1 MGRQSNFGKI
11 EETKTKNK
19 RRNIIK
25 KNYPGIQVREEI
37 PYLWKGDLI
46 LLAVKPQS
54 FLSITKIINTKKISS
69 RMFLSI
75 MAGVNLNS
83 IEKLINLF
91 KVKSLKQLVIVF
103 LVFSI
108 TGSLSVVLGEPI
120 INFFFEDGFENNLYF
135 WIVRIIIIFP
145 LYQILLIIIGTIF
158 GEFRY
163 FWRIEKKILIR
174 LKIIKSSSS

>member
-1 MGRQSNFGKI
+1 M
-11 EETKTKNK
+11 
-19 RRNIIK
+19 
-25 KNYPGIQVREEI
+25 
-37 PYLWKGDLI
+37 
-46 LLAVKPQS
+46 
-54 FLSITKIINTKKISS
+54 
-69 RMFLSI
+69 
-75 MAGVNLNS
+75 
-83 IEKLINLF
+83 IEKLITLF

-145 LYQILLIIIGTIF
+145 LYQILLIIVGTIF

-163 FWRIEKKILIR
+163 FWKIEKKILMR
-174 LKIIKSSSS
+174 LKIIKSSSG

>member
-1 MGRQSNFGKI
+1 M
-11 EETKTKNK
+11 
-19 RRNIIK
+19 
-25 KNYPGIQVREEI
+25 
-37 PYLWKGDLI
+37 
-46 LLAVKPQS
+46 
-54 FLSITKIINTKKISS
+54 
-69 RMFLSI
+69 
-75 MAGVNLNS
+75 

-145 LYQILLIIIGTIF
+145 LYQILLIIVGTVF

-163 FWRIEKKILIR
+163 FWKIEKKILMR

>member
-1 MGRQSNFGKI
+1 M
-11 EETKTKNK
+11 
-19 RRNIIK
+19 
-25 KNYPGIQVREEI
+25 
-37 PYLWKGDLI
+37 
-46 LLAVKPQS
+46 
-54 FLSITKIINTKKISS
+54 
-69 RMFLSI
+69 
-75 MAGVNLNS
+75 
-83 IEKLINLF
+83 IEKLITLF
-91 KVKSLKQLVIVF
+91 KVESLKQLVIVF

-145 LYQILLIIIGTIF
+145 LYQILLIIVGTIF

-163 FWRIEKKILIR
+163 FWKIEKKILMR

>member
-1 MGRQSNFGKI
+1 M
-11 EETKTKNK
+11 
-19 RRNIIK
+19 
-25 KNYPGIQVREEI
+25 
-37 PYLWKGDLI
+37 
-46 LLAVKPQS
+46 
-54 FLSITKIINTKKISS
+54 
-69 RMFLSI
+69 
-75 MAGVNLNS
+75 

-91 KVKSLKQLVIVF
+91 KVKSLRQLIVVF

-120 INFFFEDGFENNLYF
+120 INFFFEDSFENNFYF

-163 FWRIEKKILIR
+163 FWRIEKKILMR
-174 LKIIKSSSS
+174 LKIIKSSSG

>member
-1 MGRQSNFGKI
+1 M
-11 EETKTKNK
+11 
-19 RRNIIK
+19 
-25 KNYPGIQVREEI
+25 
-37 PYLWKGDLI
+37 
-46 LLAVKPQS
+46 
-54 FLSITKIINTKKISS
+54 
-69 RMFLSI
+69 
-75 MAGVNLNS
+75 

-91 KVKSLKQLVIVF
+91 KVKNLKQLVIVF

-120 INFFFEDGFENNLYF
+120 INFFFKDGFENNFFF

-163 FWRIEKKILIR
+163 FWRIEKKILMR